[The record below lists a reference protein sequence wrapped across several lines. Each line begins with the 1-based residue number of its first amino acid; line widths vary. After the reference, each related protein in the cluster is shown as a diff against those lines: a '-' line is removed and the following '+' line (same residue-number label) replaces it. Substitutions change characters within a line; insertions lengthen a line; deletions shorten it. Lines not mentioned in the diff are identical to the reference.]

1 MLRLEQLVNDYVK
14 CWIPQR
20 QIFSGIFEDNEFGC
34 ENLQIIRN
42 GFNLEDF
49 NHDELCQLA
58 TLLTRELRGQINWD
72 HKFLWAWC
80 AFLTIHFEKNVSLF
94 SDKDCQSSFKDLVN
108 LVLSARRRFPA
119 GSAYLTYLA
128 QALRFVNDHLLETA
142 LNKWQIAGPL
152 TFSVLEGLLRRKNK
166 DYVNKDGLVKRR
178 FSISDPQRGTKD
190 FDPNGHNRWLNR
202 IDESIRCFEELV
214 TIDRG
219 RSCPYLEQ
227 MKIEIASLYPSSEL
241 DVYDMIDVWRN
252 DLIHGKKYWQNRV
265 PVLINLICLLVI
277 DEIEPTFYD
286 SQIAN
291 VKRTVE
297 WTSKMREISGIRS
310 PWDLFPPD
318 IWLDQTQRAKM

>member
-128 QALRFVNDHLLETA
+128 QALRFVNEHLLETA
-142 LNKWQIAGPL
+142 LNK
-152 TFSVLEGLLRRKNK
+152 
-166 DYVNKDGLVKRR
+166 
-178 FSISDPQRGTKD
+178 
-190 FDPNGHNRWLNR
+190 
-202 IDESIRCFEELV
+202 
-214 TIDRG
+214 
-219 RSCPYLEQ
+219 
-227 MKIEIASLYPSSEL
+227 
-241 DVYDMIDVWRN
+241 
-252 DLIHGKKYWQNRV
+252 
-265 PVLINLICLLVI
+265 
-277 DEIEPTFYD
+277 
-286 SQIAN
+286 
-291 VKRTVE
+291 
-297 WTSKMREISGIRS
+297 
-310 PWDLFPPD
+310 
-318 IWLDQTQRAKM
+318 